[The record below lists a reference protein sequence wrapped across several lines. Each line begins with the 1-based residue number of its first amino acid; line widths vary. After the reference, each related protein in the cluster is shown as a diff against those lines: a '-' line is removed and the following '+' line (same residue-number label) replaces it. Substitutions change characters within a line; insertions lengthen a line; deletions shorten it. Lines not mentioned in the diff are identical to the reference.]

1 MASFIT
7 ENIVVIS
14 LSVSLILIFIYGRC
28 QYLSGYL
35 RGIEEGDKYGITHGD
50 YNNYGSSER
59 SEGYISGFKDGLNR
73 GEQIFSQSQDG
84 WIDEASEWR
93 IIVKKYME
101 KALDIFDPPQN
112 LNVFDED

>member
-84 WIDEASEWR
+84 WIDEASEYR
-93 IIVKKYME
+93 EIIKDIVKKYID
-101 KALDIFDPPQN
+101 LTDLTDPSDQT
-112 LNVFDED
+112 